1 MKLDS
6 LNTIGGSDTAG
17 ASYPPLV
24 APTITEGTIQ
34 READGTTSATITVG
48 AASGGSGSYTY
59 SMGTLN
65 KPGGDG
71 ALLSAGTPPRTY
83 NLTSMSDG
91 GTYVISGTVTDDVT
105 GQVVSWSHTV
115 VVAAPADFSDPTAT
129 GVTRSLPAGTTSTTY
144 TIVAPSEGGESPL
157 SWARALVHDNGSGA
171 SVSGSDTGLQTVSN
185 LEDEDMVTIT
195 HTATDDAGRDRVFT
209 VSFSVRKAAA
219 SNGWQVISGSALDWT
234 GLDSATLTDNA
245 LQWVQKS
252 TVNFVQVYVYQAGG
266 MNGSVSAG
274 SAGLSLVSATSG
286 SGRRSVSWDTS
297 SDIGSGTLTADDWKG
312 TKAFQMLLTG
322 MAFNGSGERLA
333 AGLGEDTDFI
343 GSGDVACAYW
353 SDNGADVDVGVY
365 TDGLTA
371 AVVHAGETT
380 PTACLVSV
388 IMHDGLLSR
397 VEITNGASAFAMP
410 QQGSETYDDMTAGT
424 SVSAGA
430 VPVQLATVRA
440 GMAHFQETGA
450 TLTDSRWV
458 ELVP

>member
-1 MKLDS
+1 MPPRLF
-6 LNTIGGSDTAG
+6 IPGGGPSG
-17 ASYPPLV
+17 ASTPALV
-24 APTITEGTIQ
+24 APPITEGTIQ

-48 AASGGSGSYTY
+48 AASGGGGSYTY
-59 SMGTLN
+59 SAATLS
-65 KPGGDG
+65 KPGGSSASVSGTAPG
-71 ALLSAGTPPRTY
+71 ALTLS
-83 NLTSMSDG
+83 SIEDG
-91 GTYVISGTVTDDVT
+91 GSYVVSGTVTDDT
-105 GQVVSWSHTV
+105 TSQVVSWSHTV
-115 VVAAPADFSDPTAT
+115 VVAAPVDFDQPTAT
-129 GVTRSLPAGTTSTTY
+129 GVTRSLAAGTTSTTY

-157 SWARALVHDNGSGA
+157 SWARALVHDHGSGA
-171 SVSGSDTGLQTVSN
+171 SVSGSDTGLQTVSG

-195 HTATDDAGRDRVFT
+195 HTATDDAGRDRVF
-209 VSFSVRKAAA
+209 VASFAVRKAAA

-252 TVNFVQVYVYQAGG
+252 AVNFVQVYVYQAGG

-297 SDIGSGTLTADDWKG
+297 SDIGSGSLTADDWKG

-322 MAFNGSGERLA
+322 MVFNGSGERLA
-333 AGLGEDTDFI
+333 AGLGESTDFI

-397 VEITNGASAFAMP
+397 VEVTNGVSAFAMP

-440 GMAHFQETGA
+440 GLAHFQETGA
-450 TLTDSRWV
+450 TLTGSRWV